1 MKKSL
6 LAILL
11 GLTPAFACA
20 QPVARPQP
28 QENVRVEAAAP
39 AAPERPATP
48 PLPGA
53 NRDADPALWVVRD
66 RDTTIYLF
74 GTIHLLD
81 GRTWFNDE
89 VKRAFDASRELVLEA
104 RLPEDPAAL
113 QQMVLRYALDPQG
126 PTLSSRLTPAQNAA
140 LNRALG
146 TMGVPAGAFEHIEP
160 WFVSLTLSATLV
172 QQLGLNADNAPET
185 TLTRAARAR
194 HMPIGELEGMEFQ
207 IRLFDAMPVPL
218 QLAQLT
224 GTLEELDHVR
234 EKFEPLLTAWST
246 GNVAQLSAVTAAN
259 EGTSDNDRAL
269 HRIVFTNRNTAWAA
283 WIRQRLAQPGTV
295 FIAVGAAHLAGDD
308 SVQTHL
314 RALGIRS
321 ARVPHVVAR

>member
-1 MKKSL
+1 MKKL
-6 LAILL
+6 ILAATLAL
-11 GLTPAFACA
+11 MPAFACA
-20 QPVARPQP
+20 QPAPQP
-28 QENVRVEAAAP
+28 RENVRVEAAVP
-39 AAPERPATP
+39 ASARPAPP

-53 NRDADPALWVVRD
+53 DRDADPALWVVRD
-66 RDTTIYLF
+66 ADTTIYLF

-89 VKRAFDASRELVLEA
+89 VKTAFEASRELVLEA

-113 QQMVLRYALDPQG
+113 QRMVLQYALDPQG

-146 TMGVPAGAFEHIEP
+146 SMGVPPGAFEHIEP

-185 TLTRAARAR
+185 TLTRAAQAR

-246 GNVAQLSAVTAAN
+246 GNVARLSAVTAAD
-259 EGTSDNDRAL
+259 EGTSADDRAL